1 MDSIRTWTLSDLYR
15 EHYVPLVRMASL
27 ILGDVASAEEVV
39 QDGFVE
45 MHHSW
50 ARVTEEAKRPA
61 YLRSIVLNGARARGR
76 RRTIAR
82 RVERGV
88 PANAPGPDV
97 AVVQGENRREVMAA
111 LRTLPTRQR
120 ECLVLRYYEELSE
133 SEIAQALGISTGSVK
148 THTSRGMAALARAL
162 EKTR

>member
-1 MDSIRTWTLSDLYR
+1 MSDL
-15 EHYVPLVRMASL
+15 V
-27 ILGDVASAEEVV
+27 
-39 QDGFVE
+39 
-45 MHHSW
+45 
-50 ARVTEEAKRPA
+50 
-61 YLRSIVLNGARARGR
+61 ARARGGEPR
-76 RRTIAR
+76 AVAR
-82 RVERGV
+82 LVSYVE
-88 PANAPGPDV
+88 NAPVGG
-97 AVVQGENRREVMAA
+97 GERLREVMAA